1 MKQDPTLTL
10 EPRALQEFSGK
21 LGELSGPLA
30 EHLRRIGEQAGDL
43 NMDVHL
49 LKDLKVFPF
58 FMEGGFLKQYV
69 LI

>member
-10 EPRALQEFSGK
+10 EPCALQEFSGK

-49 LKDLKVFPF
+49 LKDLKVFS
-58 FMEGGFLKQYV
+58 FLWEEAF
-69 LI
+69 